1 MKTIFTSGTLFV
13 CLLILSATGALA
25 FYIDDTL
32 TRKLCNAISIIAA
45 LLIFQ
50 RLGRQQHV

>member
-13 CLLILSATGALA
+13 CLLILSITGALA
-25 FYIDDTL
+25 FYVDDTL